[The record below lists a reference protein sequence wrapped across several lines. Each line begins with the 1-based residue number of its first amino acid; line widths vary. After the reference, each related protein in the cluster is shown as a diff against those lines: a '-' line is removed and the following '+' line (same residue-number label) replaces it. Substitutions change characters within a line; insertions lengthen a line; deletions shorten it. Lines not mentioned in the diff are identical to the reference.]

1 MPELYAGCRQ
11 VYAGADGR
19 KVIFMGRFENFS
31 NVELAI
37 LYSSLAM
44 CKICCP
50 ETPMLLKEI
59 GTERAKRDLKS
70 NRIETNNE
78 E

>member
-1 MPELYAGCRQ
+1 ML
-11 VYAGADGR
+11 
-19 KVIFMGRFENFS
+19 MNRFENFS

-37 LYSSLAM
+37 LYSSVAT
-44 CKICCP
+44 CKICVP